1 MSGSLHLFRRDVVNG
16 SSFYQVNYNLA
27 GRSFAFVLDSGQLEE
42 FLGTTAGFREEL
54 IASTFQELE
63 TTGNAHLMDV
73 HIGEG
78 EAVGHG
84 MIETPSDF

>member
-1 MSGSLHLFRRDVVNG
+1 MSGSLHLFRREVVNG

-27 GRSFAFVLDSGQLEE
+27 GRSFAFVLDPGQLEE
-42 FLGTTAGFREEL
+42 FLGTTAGFTQEL
-54 IASTFQELE
+54 IAAAFQELE
-63 TTGNAHLMDV
+63 KTGKAHLMDV

-84 MIETPSDF
+84 MVEAPSDF